1 MSRSRL
7 SIIGAFVVG
16 GVLLFAVGLF
26 MIGDRRLLFTD
37 QIQLTT
43 EFSRVRG
50 VAVGTSV
57 RVAGMDAGEV
67 VALAVPPGPGQRF
80 RVTMRIREDLQHLVR
95 TDSVVSILT
104 DGLIGAVYLDVGGG
118 TNEAPVAQPGSVI
131 AGRDAIEFADLIEEG
146 RDTFRTVT
154 REVLDLKEDLSVGV
168 KTLTETTRSANDLI
182 ESVGGD
188 VKRITSAGA
197 DTTVAIEGLTNDV
210 RRVVANLE
218 AGRGTMGRLLTDDT
232 LYKRI
237 DQIAEHTQESAR
249 SMHRTAGEIEQAV
262 RSFRAEDGPADRL
275 RADTQEILGHVRETT
290 ERVAQSAE
298 ALQRHWLFRGFFTR
312 RGFYDL
318 RDVSVDEYRRGALE
332 TDDRIAL
339 RLWVD
344 ATGLFEVENGRE
356 VLSTAGR
363 QRLAS
368 AMGSLL
374 RYPRDST
381 LIVEGYALE
390 GAPDV
395 RFLRSETRAEIVR
408 DYLQRRYRRPA
419 ALTGIMPMGSEGD
432 NSPRGDGQ
440 WDGVALAIFVRGS
453 AVAAS
458 HDEP

>member
-7 SIIGAFVVG
+7 SVIGAFVVG
-16 GVLLFAVGLF
+16 GALLFAVGLF

-37 QIQLTT
+37 QIQLAT
-43 EFSRVRG
+43 ELARVRG
-50 VAVGTSV
+50 LAVGTQV

-67 VALAVPPGPGQRF
+67 VALAVPPGPEQRF
-80 RVTMRIREDLQHLVR
+80 RVTMRIREDLRHLVR

-118 TNEAPVAQPGSVI
+118 TNEAPVAPSGSVI
-131 AGRDAIEFADLIEEG
+131 AGREAIELADLIEEG

-154 REVLDLKEDLSVGV
+154 KEVLDLKQDLSVGV
-168 KTLTETTRSANDLI
+168 KALTETTRSANDLI
-182 ESVGGD
+182 QTD

-197 DTTVAIEGLTNDV
+197 DTAVAIEGLTNDV
-210 RRVVANLE
+210 RAVVADLE
-218 AGRGTMGRLLTDDT
+218 AGRGTVGKLLTDDT

-237 DQIAEHTQESAR
+237 NQIAQHTEASTR
-249 SMHRTAGEIEQAV
+249 SMQRTAGEIEQAI
-262 RSFRAEDGPADRL
+262 RSFRAEGGPADRL
-275 RADTQEILGHVRETT
+275 RADTEEILGQVSETT
-290 ERVAQSAE
+290 ERLAQSAE
-298 ALQRHWLFRGFFTR
+298 ALQHHWLFRGFFR
-312 RGFYDL
+312 QRGFYDL
-318 RDVSVDEYRRGALE
+318 RDVSVAEYRRGALE

-339 RLWVD
+339 RLWID
-344 ATGLFEVENGRE
+344 AAGLFEVQNGRE

-368 AMGSLL
+368 AMGSFL

-381 LIVEGYALE
+381 LIVEGYAVD

-395 RFLRSETRAEIVR
+395 RFLTSETRAEIVR
-408 DYLQRRYRRPA
+408 DYLQRRYRRPR
-419 ALTGIMPMGSEGD
+419 ALTGIMPMGNEAD

-440 WDGVALAIFVRGS
+440 WDGIALAIFVRDS

-458 HDEP
+458 RDEP